1 MVAPA
6 LMVAANSI
14 PGTPE
19 YWKELPPTSAA
30 LLVEFRSDDD
40 AELDGLRAGRGGG
53 ARFARDRSAAPSS
66 RATPRPSS

>member
-30 LLVEFRSDDD
+30 LLVEFGADD
-40 AELDGLRAGRGGG
+40 ADELDARRG
-53 ARFARDRSAAPSS
+53 AAPTSCS
-66 RATPRPSS
+66 RATS